1 MNEKQEINILDIIKA
16 YQKKDFE
23 YLRTI
28 GELTC
33 NNEILHVN
41 DDINVFYQFKEKDL
55 KSIFKYDDFEIDN
68 KVGRIN
74 NIYNTTFSLDVVE
87 FEFCDDEIDGTAIK
101 FLAQNEKYENIACE
115 FVITDSLAITC
126 DGEISMDYITEH
138 GNEVFGAK

>member
-16 YQKKDFE
+16 YQNKDFE

-28 GELTC
+28 GEFTC
-33 NNEILHVN
+33 NNEILYVN

-55 KSIFKYDDFEIDN
+55 KKIFKYNGFEIDN

-74 NIYNTTFSLDVVE
+74 NIYNMSFLSKSVE
-87 FEFCDDEIDGTAIK
+87 FEFGDDKIDSTTIK
-101 FLAQNEKYENIACE
+101 FLATNEKDENIPCE
-115 FVITDSLAITC
+115 YVITEGLAITY

-138 GNEVFGAK
+138 GNEVLV

>member
-33 NNEILHVN
+33 DNDILYVN

-55 KSIFKYDDFEIDN
+55 KKIFQYNYFEIDN

-74 NIYNTTFSLDVVE
+74 NIYNMSFLSKSVE
-87 FEFCDDEIDGTAIK
+87 FEFGDDKIDGTTIK
-101 FLAQNEKYENIACE
+101 FLATNEKDENIPCE
-115 FVITDSLAITC
+115 FVITEGFAITY
-126 DGEISMDYITEH
+126 DGDISMDYITER
-138 GNEVFGAK
+138 GNEVFI

>member
-33 NNEILHVN
+33 DNDILYVN

-55 KSIFKYDDFEIDN
+55 KKIFQYNYFEIDN

-74 NIYNTTFSLDVVE
+74 NIYNMSFLSKSVE
-87 FEFCDDEIDGTAIK
+87 FEFGDDEIDGTTIK
-101 FLAQNEKYENIACE
+101 FLATNEKYEDIHCE
-115 FVITDSLAITC
+115 FVITEGFAITY
-126 DGEISMDYITEH
+126 DGDISMDYITER
-138 GNEVFGAK
+138 GNEVFI

>member
-1 MNEKQEINILDIIKA
+1 MNEKQEINILDIIKV
-16 YQKKDFE
+16 YQNKDFE

-33 NNEILHVN
+33 KNDILYVN

-55 KSIFKYDDFEIDN
+55 KKIFQFDDFEIDN

-74 NIYNTTFSLDVVE
+74 NIYNMSFLSKSVE
-87 FEFCDDEIDGTAIK
+87 FEFGDDKIDGTTIK
-101 FLAQNEKYENIACE
+101 FLATNEKDENIPCE
-115 FVITDSLAITC
+115 YVITEGFAITY

-138 GNEVFGAK
+138 GNEVLV

>member
-16 YQKKDFE
+16 YQKQDFE

-28 GELTC
+28 GEFTC
-33 NNEILHVN
+33 NNDILYVN

-55 KSIFKYDDFEIDN
+55 KKIFKYDDFEIDN

-74 NIYNTTFSLDVVE
+74 NIYNMSFLSKSVE
-87 FEFCDDEIDGTAIK
+87 FEFGDDKIDGTTIK
-101 FLAQNEKYENIACE
+101 FLATNEKDENIPCE
-115 FVITDSLAITC
+115 YVITEGFAITY

-138 GNEVFGAK
+138 GNEVLV

>member
-16 YQKKDFE
+16 YQKQDFE

-28 GELTC
+28 GEFTC
-33 NNEILHVN
+33 NNEILYVN

-55 KSIFKYDDFEIDN
+55 KKIFQYNDFEIDN

-74 NIYNTTFSLDVVE
+74 NIYNMSFLSKSVE
-87 FEFCDDEIDGTAIK
+87 FEFGDDKIDGTTIK
-101 FLAQNEKYENIACE
+101 FLATNEKYEDIPCE
-115 FVITDSLAITC
+115 YVITDGFAITY

-138 GNEVFGAK
+138 GNEVLV

>member
-16 YQKKDFE
+16 YQKQDFE

-28 GELTC
+28 GEFTC
-33 NNEILHVN
+33 NNEILYVN

-55 KSIFKYDDFEIDN
+55 KKIFQFNDFEIDN

-74 NIYNTTFSLDVVE
+74 NIYNMSFLSKSVE
-87 FEFCDDEIDGTAIK
+87 FEFGDDKIDGTTIK
-101 FLAQNEKYENIACE
+101 FLATNEKYKNIPCE
-115 FVITDSLAITC
+115 FVITEGFAITY

-138 GNEVFGAK
+138 GNEVLV